1 MKGDSKMKLKKLL
14 LGAVTITAIFFMTAC
29 GSDSREAFVNNL
41 YDQKEYNASETTM
54 KINELSFE
62 GGEDAATYNLF
73 ANQLKD
79 LSIEI
84 NTVVDQKKALT
95 QSDATIK
102 LLGQKIPFKMI
113 GDSKNA
119 YISTDFVSGLLNVT
133 NAFSYDTP
141 TVDKKKLDK
150 LKGKYLD
157 LTEFGVQNTA
167 LNESDLI
174 PPNEPKNDL
183 KAMNDLPYKKLT
195 AELKK
200 TVESFDKD
208 SFKKEKDVIT
218 HTFTNA
224 EIIKLLE
231 TYDKVLKEDKNYK
244 KEYKDSEQDKL
255 LAEIIKVFKDK
266 SLNMKL
272 KVSVNE
278 KSNQQNVELNATM
291 NKDDQSFKFVMD
303 INSKLKNKKA
313 DIQLPDKK
321 EIITS
326 EEFQEIYS
334 SVMPNYNNFD
344 QTDDDEEE
352 EYMNEFLDGV
362 IDEINAN
369 KGNIT
374 EEDAKT
380 LREELGEYFNDE
392 QMKRL
397 NDALDK
403 AMQKDA

>member
-183 KAMNDLPYKKLT
+183 KAMNDLPYQKLT

-334 SVMPNYNNFD
+334 SVMPNYSNFD
-344 QTDDDEEE
+344 QTDDDE

>member
-244 KEYKDSEQDKL
+244 KEYKESEQDKL

-272 KVSVNE
+272 TVSVNE

-291 NKDDQSFKFVMD
+291 NKDDQSFKFVMN

-334 SVMPNYNNFD
+334 SVMPNYSNFE

-352 EYMNEFLDGV
+352 YMDEFLDGV

-369 KGNIT
+369 KGNIS

>member
-102 LLGQKIPFKMI
+102 LLGQKNPFKMI

-183 KAMNDLPYKKLT
+183 KAMNDLPYQKLT

-334 SVMPNYNNFD
+334 SVMPNYSNFD
-344 QTDDDEEE
+344 QTDDDE